1 MISLYNFFAKRGQLF
16 AILLGVLV
24 VAIFLGSVIGGLNSG
39 GYDMGT
45 DLVQV
50 LKNDPNQSFSF
61 FDIGLQLTIVLIVV
75 AFVLAVLF
83 GLWQMLT
90 NLKGSMKGIIGL
102 AVIAGLFFAFYGSAA
117 DDLTGP
123 ISGVLQQFDI
133 SANVSKLITGGIKT
147 TVVMAVAS
155 LALMFVLEIWNMFK

>member
-1 MISLYNFFAKRGQLF
+1 MYSLLAKRGQLF

-24 VAIFLGSVIGGLNSG
+24 VAIFLGSVIGGLSSA

-45 DLVQV
+45 DLNQV

-61 FDIGLQLTIVLIVV
+61 FDIGLQLTMALI
-75 AFVLAVLF
+75 AIAAILAVLF
-83 GLWQMLT
+83 GLYQMLT
-90 NLKGSMKGIIGL
+90 NIKGSLKGIIGL
-102 AVIAGLFFAFYGSAA
+102 GVIAAMFFAFYSSAP

-133 SANVSKLITGGIKT
+133 SAGVSKFISGSLWT
-147 TVVMAVAS
+147 TIILAVLSMGA
-155 LALMFVLEIWNMFK
+155 MFIMEIWNMFK